1 MDKKLKEKV
10 FKIIESETNI
20 TLSDFDPDQ
29 DIYEQSALDSV
40 HFVEITLKIE
50 KELNISLPISVLE
63 VNTLNKFMA
72 LIEKE
77 LK

>member
-40 HFVEITLKIE
+40 HFVEITVKIE
-50 KELNISLPISVLE
+50 KELNISLKIILE
-63 VNTLNKFMA
+63 TLEEFLVKSM
-72 LIEKE
+72 L
-77 LK
+77 